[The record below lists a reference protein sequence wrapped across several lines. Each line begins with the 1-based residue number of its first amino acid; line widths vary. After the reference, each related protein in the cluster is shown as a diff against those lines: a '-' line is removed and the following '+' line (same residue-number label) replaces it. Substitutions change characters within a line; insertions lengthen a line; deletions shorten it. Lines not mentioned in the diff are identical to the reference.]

1 MNIPRTLP
9 MVQGERSEPKESN
22 MKSAV
27 VLYSAPAAGHLLPM
41 VSLAKLFQEHGF
53 SATVITFNHP
63 LLSSKTDQE
72 VSFLSS
78 ANPSISFHVLPLI
91 TVGDSYANLKPP
103 DVTRI
108 IVEAQNKNLQNFIL
122 DLSKTS
128 FVRVIVLDYMC
139 TDALDAARQL
149 SIPTYFL
156 TPFSA
161 SFTAFLLNLL
171 ELDVSSSLS
180 LKDFNGPI
188 NFPGLPP
195 VLTSDCP
202 KFLIDRESDSYKAFM
217 QTVPSLV
224 KSDGILMNTFESL
237 EQKAISALREGNCVP
252 SFNMPPVYSIGP
264 LVTERREKEREERH
278 ECLKWLDLQPKGT
291 VVFLCFGSLGGFP
304 LDQVKQIAI
313 GLENSDQRFLWVL
326 KFNTEQSNIYNKS
339 IPEFELDQI
348 LPEGFLNRTKD
359 RGMVVKTW
367 APQIQVLHHESVGG
381 FVTHCGWNS
390 ILEAVIAGKPMVCW
404 PLYVE
409 QRLNKVLLVDH
420 DTWLSVA
427 IECYDQDMVVAE
439 EVEAKVRWLMEGE
452 GSKLLNERAKAMLDK
467 ATESLTET
475 GPSSQAFMQ
484 FLIDLEQQHLSKT
497 NI

>member
-1 MNIPRTLP
+1 
-9 MVQGERSEPKESN
+9 

-27 VLYSAPAAGHLLPM
+27 VLYSASSAGHLIPM
-41 VSLAKLFQEHGF
+41 VSLAKLFHEHGF

-63 LLSSKTDQE
+63 LISSKADQE
-72 VSFLSS
+72 VSHLSS

-91 TVGDSYANLKPP
+91 TAGESYANLQPP

-108 IVEAQNKNLQNFIL
+108 IVQAQNKNLQNIIL

-128 FVRVIVLDYMC
+128 CVRVIVLDSIC

-149 SIPTYFL
+149 SIPTYFFML
-156 TPFSA
+156 FGASA
-161 SFTAFLLNLL
+161 AAFFLNLL

-180 LKDFNGPI
+180 LKDFGNDPI

-195 VLTSDCP
+195 ILTSDCP
-202 KFLIDRESDSYKAFM
+202 IFLIDRESCKAVM
-217 QTVPSLV
+217 QASRDLV

-237 EQKAISALREGNCVP
+237 EPKAISALREGLCAP

-264 LVTERREKEREERH
+264 LVTERREKEMEERH
-278 ECLKWLDLQPKGT
+278 ESLKWLDLQPKCT
-291 VVFLCFGSLGGFP
+291 VVFLCFGSLGGFS
-304 LDQVKQIAI
+304 LDQIKQIAI
-313 GLENSDQRFLWVL
+313 GLENSGHRFLWVL
-326 KFNTEQSNIYNKS
+326 KLNTEHRNFFNKS
-339 IPEFELDQI
+339 IPEFELGQI

-390 ILEAVIAGKPMVCW
+390 ILEAVTAGKPMVCW
-404 PLYVE
+404 PLYAE
-409 QRLNKVLLVDH
+409 QWLNKIFLVDH
-420 DTWLSVA
+420 DTRLGVVM
-427 IECYDQDMVVAE
+427 EGYDKDMVVAE
-439 EVEAKVRWLMEGE
+439 EIEAKVRWLMEGE
-452 GSKLLNERAKAMLDK
+452 GSELLKERAKAMMDK
-467 ATESLTET
+467 AAESLRIT

-484 FLIDLEQQHLSKT
+484 FLIDMEKQNLSKT
-497 NI
+497 KI